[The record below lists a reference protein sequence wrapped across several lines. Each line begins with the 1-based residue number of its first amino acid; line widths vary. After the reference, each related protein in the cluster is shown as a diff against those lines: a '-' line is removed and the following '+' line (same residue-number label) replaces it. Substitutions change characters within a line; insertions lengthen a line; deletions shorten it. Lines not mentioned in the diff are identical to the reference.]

1 MDIAELSEGVT
12 LICGD
17 CRDVLPTL
25 GQVDAVV
32 TDPPYGLSKEPDIM
46 EVLRHWMAGDDY
58 KATGGGFM
66 GKTWDSFVP
75 GPTIWREVA
84 RCMKP
89 GAYCLS
95 FASTRTFDLM
105 AIALRMAG
113 MEQHPFLAW
122 CFASGFPKA
131 TNLSKMLDKAAGAE
145 RKIVGRTTV
154 AGMFKQDYQVRQG
167 YRPENGSGGYAGE
180 REGAPITAPATDAA
194 KQWDGWFY
202 GKQSLKPAIEPV
214 LMFQKP
220 FEKGLNGAENV
231 LAHGTGGLNIGACRV
246 EAASETD
253 RMATARPNCTGKQY
267 NTNTYGNG
275 RCGMAGIPP
284 AGRWPANLILSYPP
298 DQLGPD
304 GKPLP
309 NPAKDEVVGLFPVT
323 GPSSARA
330 RNNVSSGTMRE
341 QGMYRGPKVTFGHDD
356 AGGSAAR
363 FFKCCPMDDENDLT
377 PGASSSE
384 QVSGEGQAAESD
396 AMRNSG
402 GVSSKRLF
410 YCAKASKA
418 DRDEGCEGLEERE
431 RDSTSGNNRK
441 AQRINGGDEWEYLDV
456 PAKPHR
462 NTCPC
467 VKPTAL
473 MRYLCRLVT
482 PPGGVVLD
490 PFMGSGSTGKAAV
503 LEGFRFI
510 GIERDRES
518 FEIAKA
524 RLLAAIEERRR
535 AVGAVGQG
543 MLPLVGERES
553 YG

>member
-17 CRDVLPTL
+17 CREVLPTL

-194 KQWDGWFY
+194 RQWDGWFY

-231 LAHGTGGLNIGACRV
+231 LAHGTGALNIAACRV
-246 EAASETD
+246 GTEKWTRKGGDGSTPYGSD
-253 RMATARPNCTGKQY
+253 RTWSTSVTPDIDRTAT
-267 NTNTYGNG
+267 
-275 RCGMAGIPP
+275 
-284 AGRWPANLILSYPP
+284 GRWPANLILSYPE
-298 DQLGPD
+298 
-304 GKPLP
+304 
-309 NPAKDEVVGLFPVT
+309 DEYEL
-323 GPSSARA
+323 R
-330 RNNVSSGTMRE
+330 
-341 QGMYRGPKVTFGHDD
+341 DD
-356 AGGSAAR
+356 
-363 FFKCCPMDDENDLT
+363 
-377 PGASSSE
+377 
-384 QVSGEGQAAESD
+384 
-396 AMRNSG
+396 
-402 GVSSKRLF
+402 
-410 YCAKASKA
+410 
-418 DRDEGCEGLEERE
+418 
-431 RDSTSGNNRK
+431 
-441 AQRINGGDEWEYLDV
+441 
-456 PAKPHR
+456 
-462 NTCPC
+462 
-467 VKPTAL
+467 
-473 MRYLCRLVT
+473 VT
-482 PPGGVVLD
+482 PEQLRQLAGWLD
-490 PFMGSGSTGKAAV
+490 AN
-503 LEGFRFI
+503 R
-510 GIERDRES
+510 
-518 FEIAKA
+518 
-524 RLLAAIEERRR
+524 
-535 AVGAVGQG
+535 
-543 MLPLVGERES
+543 
-553 YG
+553 